1 MSVMKSEEGHMYVK
15 YVAGAVLG
23 FGGACCTLLTLSAT
37 DEKISV
43 PKGLAIMSMV
53 SWIEHLTS
61 VEAMTTFFPTQGLV
75 FFASLAESIE
85 TAFHETRQGRTIQ
98 QRYRLLQSDIIE
110 ITNK

>member
-1 MSVMKSEEGHMYVK
+1 
-15 YVAGAVLG
+15 
-23 FGGACCTLLTLSAT
+23 
-37 DEKISV
+37 
-43 PKGLAIMSMV
+43 
-53 SWIEHLTS
+53 
-61 VEAMTTFFPTQGLV
+61 MTTFFPTQGLV